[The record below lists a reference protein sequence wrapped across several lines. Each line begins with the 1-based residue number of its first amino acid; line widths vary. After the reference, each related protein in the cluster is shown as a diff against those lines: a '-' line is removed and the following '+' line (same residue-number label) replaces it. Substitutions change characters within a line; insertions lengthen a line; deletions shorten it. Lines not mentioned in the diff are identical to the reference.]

1 MESRVS
7 PPNNLVIRM
16 IAFFQQKKI
25 YILDGGEHVRARSAQ
40 CFISL
45 SLVSEEIA
53 SQMRLIHF
61 LHAASGQ
68 RSRGGLPERRPQ
80 YFHVLICPPRVRR
93 YKSLSSSSA
102 RGRAREAVRG
112 KALYYIQ
119 SVGENRTLPP
129 RTSPTKVLRQKR
141 SNAQQL
147 MTTHQ
152 IG

>member
-7 PPNNLVIRM
+7 PQNNLVIPM
-16 IAFFQQKKI
+16 IAFFKKNI
-25 YILDGGEHVRARSAQ
+25 FDGGEHVCARSAQ

-53 SQMRLIHF
+53 LQMRLIHF

-102 RGRAREAVRG
+102 QGRAREAVPG
-112 KALYYIQ
+112 KALYFIQ
-119 SVGENRTLPP
+119 SVGENRTLPLRTLP
-129 RTSPTKVLRQKR
+129 TSPSQNGRMHNN
-141 SNAQQL
+141 S
-147 MTTHQ
+147 
-152 IG
+152 